1 MPKLIPDF
9 RLAWRF
15 LSVQAALL
23 LSVLSGIQADVL
35 PLVQPLV
42 PADKW
47 PWVSGG
53 LALAII
59 VLRVLDQPGL
69 EPGREQVQQDAQAY
83 RRQLQVDELD
93 ASDIHEDWEQAM
105 PAGRLERYIG
115 AVAGLVIV
123 AFVLSLVGL
132 VWSLVQ

>member
-1 MPKLIPDF
+1 MKLIPDY

-15 LSVQAALL
+15 LSVQAAVL

-59 VLRVLDQPGL
+59 VLRVLDQP
-69 EPGREQVQQDAQAY
+69 D
-83 RRQLQVDELD
+83 LD
-93 ASDIHEDWEQAM
+93 RSQ
-105 PAGRLERYIG
+105 
-115 AVAGLVIV
+115 
-123 AFVLSLVGL
+123 S
-132 VWSLVQ
+132 